1 MRSLYFNALKII
13 IKTFTGIFDAS
24 ATDSME
30 SECTCIYISS
40 GWKRALNQQMNH
52 EDRGSPARLQ
62 MSGLYLVITLYL
74 VKRNLEEVAWSWL
87 SFVLKT
93 IDRQS

>member
-30 SECTCIYISS
+30 SECTCICTSS
-40 GWKRALNQQMNH
+40 GWKRALDQQMNL

-62 MSGLYLVITLYL
+62 MSGLYLVTTLYL
-74 VKRNLEEVAWSWL
+74 V
-87 SFVLKT
+87 
-93 IDRQS
+93 